1 MSDPHSSKGS
11 ALTLTIGLVL
21 LIVIIGI
28 GYLFLFKPQSLS
40 TQGFSFSSSTAPSS
54 SSSPNPS
61 LKPSEPEP
69 PLTRASIDLLLNN
82 LDQATRQ
89 KDVDGILRHI
99 AHDATVTIHMRQ
111 GTHQQSAMLTREEYR
126 KTLAMEFTF
135 PSANDFTRVN
145 TTISLAP
152 DERSAK
158 VSYKSTQTLLQSN
171 RELKIEG
178 EETFVV
184 RMWGNKPTI
193 VSLEKVVP
201 GDSM

>member
-1 MSDPHSSKGS
+1 MSELRSSKGS
-11 ALTLTIGLVL
+11 ALTLTIGLGL
-21 LIVIIGI
+21 LIVIVGL
-28 GYLFLFKPQSLS
+28 GYLFVFKPQGLS
-40 TQGFSFSSSTAPSS
+40 NQGFSFSSSVAQPSPT
-54 SSSPNPS
+54 SPSPS

-69 PLTRASIDLLLNN
+69 PLTRASIDLLLNH
-82 LDQATRQ
+82 LEQATRQ
-89 KDVDGILRHI
+89 KDVDGVLRHI
-99 AHDATVTIHMRQ
+99 APDVTVIVHMRQ
-111 GTHQQSAMLTREEYR
+111 GPHQQSAMLTREEYR
-126 KTLAMEFTF
+126 KTLTMEFAF

-145 TTISLAP
+145 TTVSLAP

-171 RELKIEG
+171 REFKIEG

-184 RMWGNKPTI
+184 RMLGNRPMI

>member
-1 MSDPHSSKGS
+1 MSEQPSAKGS
-11 ALTLTIGLVL
+11 ALTLTIGLGLV
-21 LIVIIGI
+21 VIIIGV
-28 GYLFLFKPQSLS
+28 GYLVFFKSPGLS
-40 TQGFSFSSSTAPSS
+40 TQGFSFSSSTAQSNPSA
-54 SSSPNPS
+54 PNPS
-61 LKPSEPEP
+61 RKPSEAEP
-69 PLTRASIDLLLNN
+69 LLTRASIELLLNN
-82 LDQATRQ
+82 IEHATRQ

-99 AHDATVTIHMRQ
+99 ASDVMITIHMRQ

-171 RELKIEG
+171 REFKVEG
-178 EETFVV
+178 EEAFVV
-184 RMWGNKPTI
+184 RMLGNRPMI

>member
-1 MSDPHSSKGS
+1 MSEQHSAKGS
-11 ALTLTIGLVL
+11 ALTLTIGLGLV
-21 LIVIIGI
+21 IVIMGI
-28 GYLFLFKPQSLS
+28 GYLFLFKSHGLS
-40 TQGFSFSSSTAPSS
+40 TQSFSFSSSATQPSP
-54 SSSPNPS
+54 SSPNPS

-89 KDVDGILRHI
+89 KEVEGILRHLAPEVAVI
-99 AHDATVTIHMRQ
+99 IHMKQ

-126 KTLAMEFTF
+126 KTLTMEFAF

-145 TTISLAP
+145 TTVSLAP

-171 RELKIEG
+171 REFKIEG
-178 EETFVV
+178 EESFVV
-184 RMWGNKPTI
+184 RMLGNKPTI

>member
-1 MSDPHSSKGS
+1 MSEQHSSKGS
-11 ALTLTIGLVL
+11 ALTLTIGLGLV
-21 LIVIIGI
+21 IVIIGI

-40 TQGFSFSSSTAPSS
+40 TQTFSFSSSATPPS

-61 LKPSEPEP
+61 LKPPEPEP
-69 PLTRASIDLLLNN
+69 PLTRASIDLLLNS

-89 KDVDGILRHI
+89 KDVDGVLRHI
-99 AHDATVTIHMRQ
+99 AHDVTVTIHMRQ
-111 GTHQQSAMLTREEYR
+111 GAHQQSAMLTREEYR
-126 KTLAMEFTF
+126 KTLSMEFAF

-184 RMWGNKPTI
+184 RMLGNKPTI

>member
-1 MSDPHSSKGS
+1 MSEQQPSKGS
-11 ALTLTIGLVL
+11 ALTLTIGLGLV
-21 LIVIIGI
+21 IVIIGL
-28 GYLFLFKPQSLS
+28 GYLFLFKPHGLS
-40 TQGFSFSSSTAPSS
+40 TRTFSFSSSTAQPSP
-54 SSSPNPS
+54 SSPNPS
-61 LKPSEPEP
+61 PKPFEPEP

-82 LDQATRQ
+82 LEQATRQ
-89 KDVDGILRHI
+89 KDVDSVLRHI
-99 AHDATVTIHMRQ
+99 APDVTVTIHMKQ

-126 KTLAMEFTF
+126 KTLTMEFAF

-145 TTISLAP
+145 TTVSLAP

-158 VSYKSTQTLLQSN
+158 VSYKTTQTLLQSN
-171 RELKIEG
+171 REFKIEG

-184 RMWGNKPTI
+184 HMLGKRPMI

>member
-1 MSDPHSSKGS
+1 MSEQHASKGS
-11 ALTLTIGLVL
+11 ALTLTIGLGLV
-21 LIVIIGI
+21 IVIIGI
-28 GYLFLFKPQSLS
+28 GYLFFLSPQGLS
-40 TQGFSFSSSTAPSS
+40 TQTFSFSSSPASPS

-61 LKPSEPEP
+61 LEPSETEP
-69 PLTRASIDLLLNN
+69 PLTRASIDLLLSN

-89 KDVDGILRHI
+89 KDVDGVLRHI
-99 AHDATVTIHMRQ
+99 AADVTVTIHMRQ
-111 GTHQQSAMLTREEYR
+111 GAHQQSAMLTREEYR
-126 KTLAMEFTF
+126 KTLAMEFAF

-145 TTISLAP
+145 TTVSLAP

-184 RMWGNKPTI
+184 RMLGSKPTI

>member
-1 MSDPHSSKGS
+1 MSEQRSSKGS
-11 ALTLTIGLVL
+11 ALTLTVGLGLVIV
-21 LIVIIGI
+21 LIGV
-28 GYLFLFKPQSLS
+28 GYLFLFKSQGLS
-40 TQGFSFSSSTAPSS
+40 TQNFSFSSSEAQRSP
-54 SSSPNPS
+54 SSPNPS

-69 PLTRASIDLLLNN
+69 PLTRASIDVLLNT

-99 AHDATVTIHMRQ
+99 APDVTVTIHMKQ
-111 GTHQQSAMLTREEYR
+111 GPHQQSAMLTREEYR
-126 KTLAMEFTF
+126 KTLTMEFAF

-145 TTISLAP
+145 TTVSLAP

-171 RELKIEG
+171 REFKIEG

-184 RMWGNKPTI
+184 RMLGNKPMI
-193 VSLEKVVP
+193 VSLEKIVP

>member
-1 MSDPHSSKGS
+1 MSEQHSSKGS

-21 LIVIIGI
+21 VIGIIGI
-28 GYLFLFKPQSLS
+28 GYLFLFNPQGLS
-40 TQGFSFSSSTAPSS
+40 TQTFSFSSSATPTN
-54 SSSPNPS
+54 SSSPNS
-61 LKPSEPEP
+61 SRKPSGQEP
-69 PLTRASIDLLLNN
+69 PLTRAAIDLLLNN

-99 AHDATVTIHMRQ
+99 AADAPVTIHMKQ
-111 GTHQQSAMLTREEYR
+111 GAHQQSAMLTREEYR

-135 PSANDFTRVN
+135 PSANDFARVN
-145 TTISLAP
+145 TTVSLAP
-152 DERSAK
+152 DEQSAK

-184 RMWGNKPTI
+184 RMLGNKPTI

>member
-1 MSDPHSSKGS
+1 MSEQHSSKGS
-11 ALTLTIGLVL
+11 ALTLTIGLGLV
-21 LIVIIGI
+21 IVIIGI

-40 TQGFSFSSSTAPSS
+40 TQTFSFSSSATPPS
-54 SSSPNPS
+54 SSSPNSS
-61 LKPSEPEP
+61 LKPPEPEP

-89 KDVDGILRHI
+89 KDVDGVLRHI
-99 AHDATVTIHMRQ
+99 AHDVMVTIHMRQ
-111 GTHQQSAMLTREEYR
+111 GAHQQSAMLTREEYR
-126 KTLAMEFTF
+126 KTLSMEFAF

-184 RMWGNKPTI
+184 RMLGNKPTI

>member
-1 MSDPHSSKGS
+1 MSEQRASKGS
-11 ALTLTIGLVL
+11 ALTLTIGLGLV
-21 LIVIIGI
+21 IVIIGI
-28 GYLFLFKPQSLS
+28 GYLFLFRPQGLS
-40 TQGFSFSSSTAPSS
+40 TQTFSFSSSPAAPSP
-54 SSSPNPS
+54 SSPHPS
-61 LKPSEPEP
+61 LKPSETEP
-69 PLTRASIDLLLNN
+69 PLTRASIDLLLSN

-89 KDVDGILRHI
+89 KDVDGVLRHI
-99 AHDATVTIHMRQ
+99 AADVTVTIHMRQ
-111 GTHQQSAMLTREEYR
+111 GAHQQSAMLTREEYR
-126 KTLAMEFTF
+126 KTLAMEFAF

-145 TTISLAP
+145 TTVSMAP

-184 RMWGNKPTI
+184 RMLGNKPTI

>member
-1 MSDPHSSKGS
+1 MSEQRSSKGS
-11 ALTLTIGLVL
+11 ALTLTVGLGLV
-21 LIVIIGI
+21 IVLIGI
-28 GYLFLFKPQSLS
+28 GYLFLFKPQGLS
-40 TQGFSFSSSTAPSS
+40 TQNFSFSSTEVQRSP
-54 SSSPNPS
+54 SSPNPS

-69 PLTRASIDLLLNN
+69 PLTRTSIDVLLNT

-89 KDVDGILRHI
+89 KDVDGILRHL
-99 AHDATVTIHMRQ
+99 APDAAVTIHMKQ
-111 GTHQQSAMLTREEYR
+111 GPHQQSAMLTREEYR
-126 KTLAMEFTF
+126 KTLTMEFAF

-145 TTISLAP
+145 TSVSLAP

-171 RELKIEG
+171 REFKIEG

-184 RMWGNKPTI
+184 RMLGNKPMI

>member
-1 MSDPHSSKGS
+1 MSDHDPSNGS
-11 ALTLTIGLVL
+11 ALTLTIGLGLVIA
-21 LIVIIGI
+21 IVVI
-28 GYLFLFKPQSLS
+28 GYLFLFKPQGLS
-40 TQGFSFSSSTAPSS
+40 TQTFSFSSSESQPG
-54 SSSPNPS
+54 SSSPIPS
-61 LKPSEPEP
+61 PKPSEPEP
-69 PLTRASIDLLLNN
+69 LVTRDTIDLLLNN

-111 GTHQQSAMLTREEYR
+111 GTHQQSALLTREEYR
-126 KTLAMEFTF
+126 KTLAMEFAF

-152 DERSAK
+152 DERSAR
-158 VSYKSTQTLLQSN
+158 VSYKSAQTLLQSN
-171 RELKIEG
+171 REFKVEG
-178 EETFVV
+178 EETLVV
-184 RMWGNKPTI
+184 RMLGNKPTI

>member
-1 MSDPHSSKGS
+1 MSEQRASKGS
-11 ALTLTIGLVL
+11 ALTLTIGLGLV
-21 LIVIIGI
+21 IVTIGI
-28 GYLFLFKPQSLS
+28 GYLFLFRPQGLS
-40 TQGFSFSSSTAPSS
+40 TQTFSFSSSPAAPSP
-54 SSSPNPS
+54 SSPNPS
-61 LKPSEPEP
+61 LKPSETEP
-69 PLTRASIDLLLNN
+69 PLTRASIDLLLSN

-89 KDVDGILRHI
+89 KDVDGVLRHI
-99 AHDATVTIHMRQ
+99 AADVTVTIHMRQ

-126 KTLAMEFTF
+126 KTLAMEFAF

-145 TTISLAP
+145 TTVSMAP

-184 RMWGNKPTI
+184 RMLGNKPTI

>member
-1 MSDPHSSKGS
+1 MSEQHASKGS
-11 ALTLTIGLVL
+11 ALTLTIGLGLV
-21 LIVIIGI
+21 IVIIGI
-28 GYLFLFKPQSLS
+28 GYLFFLSPQGLS
-40 TQGFSFSSSTAPSS
+40 TQTFSFSSSPASPS

-61 LKPSEPEP
+61 LEPSETEP
-69 PLTRASIDLLLNN
+69 PLTRASIDLLLSN

-89 KDVDGILRHI
+89 KDVDGVLRHI
-99 AHDATVTIHMRQ
+99 AADVTVTIHMRQ
-111 GTHQQSAMLTREEYR
+111 GAHQQSAMLTREEYR
-126 KTLAMEFTF
+126 KTLAMEFAF

-145 TTISLAP
+145 TTVSLAP

-184 RMWGNKPTI
+184 RMLGNKPTI

>member
-1 MSDPHSSKGS
+1 MSDQHSSKGS
-11 ALTLTIGLVL
+11 ALTLTIGLGLV
-21 LIVIIGI
+21 IVIIGI
-28 GYLFLFKPQSLS
+28 GYLFLFNPQSFS
-40 TQGFSFSSSTAPSS
+40 TQTFSFSSSATPPGAA
-54 SSSPNPS
+54 SPNLS

-69 PLTRASIDLLLNN
+69 PLTRASIDLLLNH
-82 LDQATRQ
+82 LDQAIKQ

-99 AHDATVTIHMRQ
+99 APDVTITIHMRQ
-111 GTHQQSAMLTREEYR
+111 GAHQQSALLTREEYR
-126 KTLAMEFTF
+126 KTLTMEFTF

-145 TTISLAP
+145 TTVSLAP

-171 RELKIEG
+171 REFKIEG

-184 RMWGNKPTI
+184 RMLGNKPTI

>member
-1 MSDPHSSKGS
+1 MSEQHSSKGS
-11 ALTLTIGLVL
+11 ALTLTIGLGLV
-21 LIVIIGI
+21 IVIIGI

-40 TQGFSFSSSTAPSS
+40 TQTFSFSSSATPPS

-61 LKPSEPEP
+61 LKPPEPEP

-89 KDVDGILRHI
+89 KDVDGVLRHI
-99 AHDATVTIHMRQ
+99 AHDVTVTIHMRQ
-111 GTHQQSAMLTREEYR
+111 GAHQQSAMLTREEYR
-126 KTLAMEFTF
+126 KTLSMEFAF

-184 RMWGNKPTI
+184 RMLGNKPTI

>member
-1 MSDPHSSKGS
+1 MSEQQPSKGS
-11 ALTLTIGLVL
+11 ALPLTIGLGLV
-21 LIVIIGI
+21 IVIIGLA
-28 GYLFLFKPQSLS
+28 YLFLFKPQGLS
-40 TQGFSFSSSTAPSS
+40 TQTFSFSSSTAQPSP
-54 SSSPNPS
+54 SSPNPS
-61 LKPSEPEP
+61 PKPFEPEP

-82 LDQATRQ
+82 LEQATRQ
-89 KDVDGILRHI
+89 KDVDNVLRHI
-99 AHDATVTIHMRQ
+99 APDVTVTIHMRQ

-126 KTLAMEFTF
+126 KTLAMEFAF

-145 TTISLAP
+145 TTVSLAP

-158 VSYKSTQTLLQSN
+158 VSYKTTQTLLQSN
-171 RELKIEG
+171 REFKIEG

-184 RMWGNKPTI
+184 QMLGKRPMI

>member
-1 MSDPHSSKGS
+1 MSEQHSSKGS
-11 ALTLTIGLVL
+11 ALTLTIGLGLV
-21 LIVIIGI
+21 IVIIGI

-40 TQGFSFSSSTAPSS
+40 TQTFSFSSSATPPS
-54 SSSPNPS
+54 SSSPNSS
-61 LKPSEPEP
+61 LKPPEPEP

-89 KDVDGILRHI
+89 KDVDGVLRHI
-99 AHDATVTIHMRQ
+99 AHDVTVTIHMRQ
-111 GTHQQSAMLTREEYR
+111 GAHQQSAMLTREEYR
-126 KTLAMEFTF
+126 KTLSMEFAF

-184 RMWGNKPTI
+184 RMLGNKPTI

>member
-1 MSDPHSSKGS
+1 
-11 ALTLTIGLVL
+11 
-21 LIVIIGI
+21 
-28 GYLFLFKPQSLS
+28 
-40 TQGFSFSSSTAPSS
+40 
-54 SSSPNPS
+54 
-61 LKPSEPEP
+61 
-69 PLTRASIDLLLNN
+69 LTRASIDLLLSN

-89 KDVDGILRHI
+89 KDVDGVLRHI
-99 AHDATVTIHMRQ
+99 AADVTVTIHMRQ
-111 GTHQQSAMLTREEYR
+111 GAHQQSAMLTREEYR
-126 KTLAMEFTF
+126 KTLAMEFAF

-145 TTISLAP
+145 TTVSLAP

-158 VSYKSTQTLLQSN
+158 VSYKSTQTLRQSN

-184 RMWGNKPTI
+184 RMLGSKPTI

>member
-1 MSDPHSSKGS
+1 MSEQHSSKGS

-21 LIVIIGI
+21 VIGIIGI
-28 GYLFLFKPQSLS
+28 GYLFLFKPQGLS
-40 TQGFSFSSSTAPSS
+40 TQTFSFSSSATTPS
-54 SSSPNPS
+54 SSSPNS
-61 LKPSEPEP
+61 SRKPSDQEP
-69 PLTRASIDLLLNN
+69 PLTRAAIDLLLNN

-99 AHDATVTIHMRQ
+99 AADATVTIHMRQ
-111 GTHQQSAMLTREEYR
+111 GAHQQSAMLTREEYR

-145 TTISLAP
+145 TTVSLAP
-152 DERSAK
+152 DEQSAK

-184 RMWGNKPTI
+184 RMLGNKPTI

>member
-1 MSDPHSSKGS
+1 MSKQQS
-11 ALTLTIGLVL
+11 AKKSPLTLIFGFGLV
-21 LIVIIGI
+21 IVIIGI
-28 GYLFLFKPQSLS
+28 GYLLLFKPHGVS
-40 TQGFSFSSSTAPSS
+40 TQSFSFSSSPAQPTRSASNLS
-54 SSSPNPS
+54 T
-61 LKPSEPEP
+61 KPSEPEP

-89 KDVDGILRHI
+89 KDVEGILRHLAPEAAVI
-99 AHDATVTIHMRQ
+99 IHMKQ

-126 KTLAMEFTF
+126 KTLTMEFAF
-135 PSANDFTRVN
+135 PSADDFTRVN
-145 TTISLAP
+145 TTVSLTP

-171 RELKIEG
+171 REFKIEG

-184 RMWGNKPTI
+184 RMLGNKPMI
-193 VSLEKVVP
+193 VSMEKVVP